1 MEKRTKKKL
10 IMDSLYYKGYSVKN
24 LVELT
29 DIEIDA
35 SLFVKIVSFTIG
47 GTLSHILT
55 DPANVEDYRTLLLM
69 NETYYLLKF

>member
-1 MEKRTKKKL
+1 
-10 IMDSLYYKGYSVKN
+10 MDSLYYRGYLVKN

-35 SLFVKIVSFTIG
+35 SLFVKVVSFTIG

-55 DPANVEDYRTLLLM
+55 DPAHVEDYRTLLLM
-69 NETYYLLKF
+69 NEIYYLLKF

>member
-24 LVELT
+24 LIELT
-29 DIEIDA
+29 DVEIDA

-47 GTLSHILT
+47 GNLSHILT
-55 DPANVEDYRTLLLM
+55 DPASVEDYRTLLLM